1 MSERKTLLL
10 VDDAPEN
17 LDVLKGLLSNDYNL
31 KAVPNGK
38 IALKIAGM
46 NPHPDLIL
54 LDILMPIMDGFE
66 VLQELQN
73 NEDTKQIPVILL
85 SALDSE
91 ENIKKGMD
99 MGAVGYIPK
108 PFEPDVILNKV
119 EEILT

>member
-1 MSERKTLLL
+1 LSERKTLLL